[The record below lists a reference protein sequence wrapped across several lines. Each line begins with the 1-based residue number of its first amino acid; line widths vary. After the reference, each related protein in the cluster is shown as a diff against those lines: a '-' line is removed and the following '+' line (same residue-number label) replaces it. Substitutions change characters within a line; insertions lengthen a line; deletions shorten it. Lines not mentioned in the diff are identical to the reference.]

1 MRNASRALSYP
12 LRMLIAITGGIGSG
26 KSTVARRWVELGA
39 TEVDA
44 DVLAREVVEPGS
56 KGLALVA
63 QEFGQSIIKA
73 DGSLDRAEL
82 SKLAFNNDQSR
93 KKLEGI
99 LHPLIQEL
107 AKSKTSSLSG
117 IIVYTIPL
125 LVETQSALTFD
136 KIVAISCPEEVRLE
150 RLVQNRGMSEEEAKS
165 RIRAQASDK
174 EREAVADI
182 VISSNCSLEE
192 LVAKSEE
199 VFRSFLA

>member
-1 MRNASRALSYP
+1 
-12 LRMLIAITGGIGSG
+12 MLIAITGGIGSG